1 MTSSCAVLF
10 VCLGNICRSPLAEAA
25 FRQEAKKRGWD
36 IKIDSAGLGGWH
48 VGDPPDVRAIREAK
62 KQNIDITHY
71 RGRKVSTQDFT
82 QFTHIVAMDNENLSR
97 LRALSPQNS
106 TAHIALLMDY
116 VPNKAGQEI
125 ADPYYGNEK
134 DFDRTWEQVHE
145 GAIALA
151 DHLEKQS

>member
-1 MTSSCAVLF
+1 MTPSCAVLF

-36 IKIDSAGLGGWH
+36 IKIDSAGLGSWH

-62 KQNIDITHY
+62 KQDIDITHY
-71 RGRKVSTQDFT
+71 RGRKISTQDFT

-134 DFDRTWEQVHE
+134 DFDRIWEQVHE

-151 DHLEKQS
+151 DQLEKQS